1 MSESRKTMNLFK
13 QLSPANKRELCS
25 QWNHNETESVFVE
38 YHYLWISGCFASK
51 NKMCWWR
58 SHLKIWYCNFPEEW
72 RITAVNRMCS
82 INWFA
87 QLKHEAQQFLHLI
100 VISNSCTLQHQGSIK
115 CATAPSVELLSSIL
129 LAWNLFLKLILCLHC
144 KLLFHWTHFN
154 YSTPT
159 SKFSAFTSGSH

>member
-1 MSESRKTMNLFK
+1 MLNWLLQWVMSESRKTMNLFK

-38 YHYLWISGCFASK
+38 YHYLWILGCFASK

-100 VISNSCTLQHQGSIK
+100 VISNFCTLQHQGSIMQL
-115 CATAPSVELLSSIL
+115 PPVSNYYHPFFSHEIYFSS
-129 LAWNLFLKLILCLHC
+129 
-144 KLLFHWTHFN
+144 
-154 YSTPT
+154 
-159 SKFSAFTSGSH
+159 